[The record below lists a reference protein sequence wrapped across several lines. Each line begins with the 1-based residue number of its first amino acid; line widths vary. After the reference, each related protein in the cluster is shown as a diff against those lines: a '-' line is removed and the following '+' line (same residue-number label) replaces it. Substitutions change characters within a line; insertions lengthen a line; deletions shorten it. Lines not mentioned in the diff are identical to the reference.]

1 MEIQKTEL
9 NPDFTSLIDSLYTRK
24 GIIDFLLARGL
35 NPSRAMGQNFLI
47 NRTMMRKI
55 LDRLD
60 LPEDGCVMEIGPG
73 LGHLTWLLMER
84 GLNVTAVEKDRFF
97 ISTLNELAPAFRSE
111 LNLIHDDVM
120 ECDIGSIAQ
129 ERSIRHFIGNLP
141 YNISVPILFKLA
153 YCPHRFER
161 INVMLQKEVGDRILA
176 VPGTKSYG
184 RLSIVL
190 KYIYD
195 VQKIQIISPE
205 AFFPRPRV
213 ESVFLSFIPKSS
225 VDIEFAQLFLE
236 RIVKIGFL
244 HRRKKLRK
252 QFLGAIIEKR
262 ILDQTFLEQVESF
275 FDFEKRAEEWPI
287 DKWVDFALYIRE
299 CEPKRI

>member
-1 MEIQKTEL
+1 MENQNTDIH
-9 NPDFTSLIDSLYTRK
+9 PDYSSLIASLYTRK
-24 GIIDFLLARGL
+24 GVIDFLLARGL

-47 NRTMMRKI
+47 NQTMMRK
-55 LDRLD
+55 LLNRLD
-60 LPEDGCVMEIGPG
+60 LPEDGHVMEIGPG

-84 GLNVTAVEKDRFF
+84 GLNVTAIEKDRFF

-111 LNLIHDDVM
+111 LHLIHDDVM
-120 ECDIGSIAQ
+120 DCDFGSIA
-129 ERSIRHFIGNLP
+129 EEHSIRHFIGNLP

-153 YCPHRFER
+153 YCSYRFER

-176 VPGTKSYG
+176 VPGTKAYG

-190 KYIYD
+190 KYLFD

-205 AFFPRPRV
+205 VFFPRPRV

-225 VDIEFAQLFLE
+225 VDIEFAQTFLE

-262 ILDQTFLEQVESF
+262 ILDQSFLEQAESS

-287 DKWVDFALYIRE
+287 EIWLEFAQYIRE
-299 CEPKRI
+299 CKPKRI